1 LETGASCLIFYQ
13 EKTKK
18 EMIIYEIT
26 TTVAPQMVEK
36 YEQYMRERH
45 IPDLLETGYFSG
57 AAFTC
62 STENR
67 YRIRYEAF
75 NKEALDKYLTRDAER
90 LRADFL
96 AHFPAGV
103 ELSREVWE
111 VLQTWKT

>member
-1 LETGASCLIFYQ
+1 
-13 EKTKK
+13 
-18 EMIIYEIT
+18 MIIYEIT
-26 TTVAPQMVEK
+26 MVVQPALIEK
-36 YEQYMRERH
+36 YEQYMSGQH
-45 IPDLLETGYFSG
+45 IPDLLKTGCFSG

-75 NKEALDKYLTRDAER
+75 NKESLDQYLTRDAER

-96 AHFPAGV
+96 KHFPTGI

-111 VLQTWKT
+111 VLQTW